1 MVSFCPLCRLSM
13 AFSRQ
18 VFPVSGSEG
27 HREKSQ
33 NQVILAKVPPEK
45 AALTGPPLNS
55 LSVRRFLLFCKKA
68 SRLSSSW
75 QLL

>member
-27 HREKSQ
+27 QREGQ
-33 NQVILAKVPPEK
+33 NQVKIRKGPGEASPH
-45 AALTGPPLNS
+45 GPPLNS
-55 LSVRRFLLFCKKA
+55 LSVRRFLLFCRKD